1 MNVIHATAELEAG
14 PRPVCLAI
22 GLFDGVHLGH
32 QQVIRQAVG
41 DAAQYDG
48 MSVVITFDRHPAAV
62 LAPAR
67 VPPLIYPLAK
77 KMSVIAAL
85 GPDTACVIHFDKAFS
100 ERTGEGFIRG
110 LARDCRKLQSLS
122 VGRAFAFGRGRSGD
136 VTLLNALGKELN
148 FAVHALAEVS
158 LDGQPVSSTRV
169 RAAVRA
175 GRFAQAAQMLGRP
188 YTLCGRIINGSGV
201 GREMGVPTANLD
213 LAGLL
218 VPPAG
223 VYEARAFVGGRSHV
237 AAVNIGFRPTV
248 AGAGPP
254 GQGEAQ
260 QSRLDRVSLC
270 HSVPAP
276 SQGEAHHLGNAAAPP
291 YPAGAAA
298 IQVEAHLL
306 DFAGDI
312 YGEEMELA
320 FLKKLREEQKFASL
334 AGLREQIHRDI
345 AQARELAGDP

>member
-41 DAAQYDG
+41 DAIQYDG
-48 MSVVITFDRHPAAV
+48 ISVVITFDRHPAAV

-77 KMSVIAAL
+77 KMSVVAAL

-100 ERTGEGFIRG
+100 ERTGEDFIRG
-110 LARDCRKLQSLS
+110 LARDCCKLQSLS
-122 VGRAFAFGRGRSGD
+122 VGRAFAFGHGRSGN
-136 VTLLNALGKELN
+136 VALLNALGKELN

-158 LDGQPVSSTRV
+158 LDGQLVSSTRV

-188 YTLCGRIINGSGV
+188 YTLCGRIIKGSGV

-223 VYEARAFVGGRSHV
+223 VYAARAFVGGRSHV

-248 AGAGPP
+248 AGAGP
-254 GQGEAQ
+254 
-260 QSRLDRVSLC
+260 
-270 HSVPAP
+270 SV
-276 SQGEAHHLGNAAAPP
+276 QGEAHHLGGAAAPP

-312 YGEEMELA
+312 YGEEVELA

-345 AQARELAGDP
+345 AQARELAGDS